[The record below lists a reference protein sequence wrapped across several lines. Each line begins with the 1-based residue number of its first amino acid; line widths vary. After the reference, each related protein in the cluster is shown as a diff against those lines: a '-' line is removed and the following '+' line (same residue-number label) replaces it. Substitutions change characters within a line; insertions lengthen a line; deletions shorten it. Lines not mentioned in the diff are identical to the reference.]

1 MPWRQLLLES
11 HMIAV
16 ISATGVGLL
25 AFPGADLAKS
35 AQPTLVRMV
44 TASEPVS
51 EPVPQPSKGPV
62 ARLTGA
68 PETSAEE
75 PQPTAEP
82 VAREAAP
89 AREERANAPAPK
101 ERAFEGCLH
110 AHEHA
115 ACRRAFEA
123 VIERQGGFALAP
135 SGYRLGTQPLEAEA
149 RLDFEDGP
157 QWRRTL
163 ESVSEDGI
171 TFKRLRRGADHELS
185 FGISRDGVLGFTLEE
200 RRSSEH

>member
-35 AQPTLVRMV
+35 AQPALVRMV
-44 TASEPVS
+44 MAAEPVT
-51 EPVPQPSKGPV
+51 EPVAQPSKGPV

-68 PETSAEE
+68 PEARAEAPRPVSA
-75 PQPTAEP
+75 P
-82 VAREAAP
+82 VLRETAP
-89 AREERANAPAPK
+89 ARERANAPAPK
-101 ERAFEGCLH
+101 ERAFEGCLQ

-135 SGYRLGTQPLEAEA
+135 SGYRLGAQPLADEP
-149 RLDFEDGP
+149 RLDFEEGP
-157 QWRRTL
+157 QWLRTL

-171 TFKRLRRGADHELS
+171 RFKRVRRGTDHELS
-185 FGISRDGVLGFTLEE
+185 FGISPDGVLGFTLEE
-200 RRSSEH
+200 RRGSDR

>member
-1 MPWRQLLLES
+1 
-11 HMIAV
+11 MIAV

-44 TASEPVS
+44 TPAEPASEPVT
-51 EPVPQPSKGPV
+51 QTSKGPV
-62 ARLTGA
+62 ARLTGE
-68 PETSAEE
+68 PEARVEE
-75 PQPTAEP
+75 ARPTAEP
-82 VAREAAP
+82 VAGETAP
-89 AREERANAPAPK
+89 ARVERANAPAPK
-101 ERAFEGCLH
+101 QRAFEGCLH

-115 ACRRAFEA
+115 ACRRAFEG

-135 SGYRLGTQPLEAEA
+135 SGYRLGAQPLEAEA

-171 TFKRLRRGADHELS
+171 TFKRVRRGSDHELS
-185 FGISRDGVLGFTLEE
+185 FGISPDGVLGFTLQE